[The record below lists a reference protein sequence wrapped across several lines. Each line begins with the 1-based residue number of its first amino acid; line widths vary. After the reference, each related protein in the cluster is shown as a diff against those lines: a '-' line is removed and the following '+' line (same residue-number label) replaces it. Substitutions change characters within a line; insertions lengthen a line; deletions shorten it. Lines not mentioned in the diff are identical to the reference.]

1 MKIKVLFMG
10 RKQVSADAL
19 DWLSSNPN
27 VEVVGVLTDSH
38 LSVSPT
44 SQMAQKLELPLLE
57 FEQALEKIRSDD
69 IQFDLGVSVLY
80 WRKLRDEFL
89 TKPKLGVIN
98 FHPAPLPN
106 YKGTA
111 GYNLAILEGRVDWAC
126 SAHYVDQEIDTGD
139 IIKVDWF
146 NIDEKA
152 ETAQSL
158 ENKSTKVLLNLFK
171 SVVERALVAEA
182 RLETTPNRGGTYT
195 SRAEME
201 EMKKV
206 SEGDDLERKVRAF
219 WFPPYDGA
227 YIEVDGKRYTLV
239 SQKLLQDLAPEGTSS
254 LFSSPSK
261 K

>member
-19 DWLSSNPN
+19 EWLYSNPN

-38 LSVSPT
+38 LNVSPT
-44 SQMAQKLELPLLE
+44 TQMAQKLGLPLLE
-57 FEQALEKIRSDD
+57 FEQALEKVQADD

-80 WRKLRDEFL
+80 WRKLRGEFL
-89 TKPKLGVIN
+89 TAPKLGVIN
-98 FHPAPLPN
+98 FHPAPLPD

-111 GYNLAILEGRVDWAC
+111 GYNLAILEGRGDWAC
-126 SAHYVDQEIDTGD
+126 SAHYVDEEIDTGD

-146 NIDEKA
+146 QIDDEL

-158 ENKSTKVLLNLFK
+158 EKKSTEVLFNLVK
-171 SVVERALVAEA
+171 AVIRRALATEGK
-182 RLETTPNRGGTYT
+182 LETTPNRGGTYT

-201 EMKKV
+201 AMKRV

-227 YIEVDGKRYTLV
+227 YIEVEGKRYTLV
-239 SQKLLQDLAPEGTSS
+239 SQKLLQDLAPTGTSS